1 MSFTSTG
8 ALFNDALPTAR
19 TAANN
24 VLVLAQTYGDKPIG
38 PEFGKASPIG
48 LLILVLLAVAVIFAG
63 WSFHRRYSRFR
74 RRSLFAQRH
83 DIDPFDEEKLD
94 KAMREAGIQDR
105 RKKSKF

>member
-1 MSFTSTG
+1 MSTS
-8 ALFNDALPTAR
+8 AVLRDAPLAINHV
-19 TAANN
+19 A
-24 VLVLAQTYGDKPIG
+24 VLAQTYGDKPIG

-48 LLILVLLAVAVIFAG
+48 LLIMVLLAIAVIFAG

-83 DIDPFDEEKLD
+83 GIDPFDEEKLD
-94 KAMREAGIQDR
+94 AAMREAGIYDR